1 MFPDRLAK
9 ADMSTQLEH
18 PAVEL
23 LERPLTLAPAKP
35 HVPSYQVR
43 WSPRQKWQRLW
54 TQWTNWLKGRLYRR
68 FLQWNAGGVAFW
80 MAELPVVFT
89 VVATLVRLR
98 VFDRL
103 EDKPLTSDELAE
115 ATGTDRDALHRF
127 LRTAAD
133 LGLLKR
139 DRGDKFSLLP
149 VGRQFLQSSPNPV
162 AAWTELLDRM
172 LLPVLPQMAEALVSG
187 ESLPKTLSGKTCWEI
202 MESMPG
208 TTELHDKAC
217 GAWTEM
223 VVDQVAKTYD
233 FSNIRTVI
241 DVGGGRGAFLS
252 AMLKAAPHVTGRVY
266 DRSTTELAAQA
277 RFEQQGVADRAAH
290 VCGNFFESVPP
301 GADLYTIKHALHD
314 WDDESA
320 VKILSNIREA
330 VPPHGKLL
338 IVEGSVDHNLLSA
351 PLVRSIWD
359 VMQYAATWGKSRTL
373 DEFSALAHK
382 AGFRLANI
390 YVPPTID
397 ALILE
402 CVPV

>member
-18 PAVEL
+18 PVEL
-23 LERPLTLAPAKP
+23 VERPRTLAPAKP

-43 WSPRQKWQRLW
+43 WTPRQKWQRLW
-54 TQWTNWLKGRLYRR
+54 TEWTNWLKGRLYRR

-80 MAELPVVFT
+80 LSQLPIVFT

-103 EDKPLTSDELAE
+103 AEKPLSSDELAE

-127 LRTAAD
+127 LRTATD

-139 DRGDKFSLLP
+139 DRNDKFSLRP
-149 VGRQFLQSSPNPV
+149 VGRQFLQDSPNPV
-162 AAWTELLDRM
+162 AAWTELHDRT
-172 LLPVLPQMAEALVSG
+172 LLVGLPQMTEALVSG
-187 ESLPKTLSGKTCWEI
+187 ESLPKTVTGKTCWEI
-202 MESMPG
+202 MEAMPG

-217 GAWTEM
+217 SGWTEL
-223 VVDQVAKTYD
+223 VVDKIAHAYD
-233 FSNIRTVI
+233 FSQVRTVI

-290 VCGNFFESVPP
+290 VCGNFFESVPA
-301 GADLYTIKHALHD
+301 GADLYTIKHVLHD
-314 WDDESA
+314 WDDASA
-320 VKILSNIREA
+320 LQILRNIRDA
-330 VPPHGKLL
+330 VPAHGKLL
-338 IVEGSVDHNLLSA
+338 IVEGSVDHKLLPA

-359 VMQYAATWGKSRTL
+359 VTQFAASWGKSRTL

-402 CVPV
+402 CVPE